1 MLKESP
7 LCLKFILKTIQ
18 NEYRKIFLFTLNLF
32 LEYIY
37 WFCNILIKLLHLF
50 NLFLYFFVEIWSAI
64 HSCCKVKKWFYS
76 LLMTN
81 YVTINL
87 FLDLPIHLSSL
98 NVILLYEQLN
108 SYILIFRWNFTF
120 YLQSHRRT
128 RLFFILMSKICGL
141 QVARQYRVSPLT
153 ASNDPSTLSANCACP
168 QAVLNKRI
176 NFDVV
181 RFNYSNL

>member
-7 LCLKFILKTIQ
+7 LCLKFILRTIQ

-37 WFCNILIKLLHLF
+37 WFCNILIKVLHLF
-50 NLFLYFFVEIWSAI
+50 NLFLYFFLSKYGLQFTAV
-64 HSCCKVKKWFYS
+64 VKWRS
-76 LLMTN
+76 DSIVCVWRIMS
-81 YVTINL
+81 
-87 FLDLPIHLSSL
+87 PIYLSSL

-141 QVARQYRVSPLT
+141 QVARQYRVSTLA